1 MLDIMSKIEEEVT
14 ITNKT
19 TDKNITTT
27 FNELAKNITNDMI
40 KNK

>member
-1 MLDIMSKIEEEVT
+1 MNKIEEELN

-19 TDKNITTT
+19 TGKTITTI

-40 KNK
+40 KDK